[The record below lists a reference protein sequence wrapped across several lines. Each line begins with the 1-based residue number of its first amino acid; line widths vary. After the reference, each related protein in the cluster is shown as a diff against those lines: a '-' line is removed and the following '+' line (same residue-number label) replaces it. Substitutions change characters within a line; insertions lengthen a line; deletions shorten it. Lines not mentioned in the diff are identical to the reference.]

1 MREKEQMKPV
11 YPLLMKEIKC
21 VLSLSSETKEAACV
35 SNILMFTTVDLN
47 TEILQKKIVNE
58 TDTCVDY
65 LMQQT
70 DACWS
75 YCIYYVHHCSG
86 VQFSCTTHNGS
97 ACVSYELLYKKLHLS
112 RNRQINLSFPHKPQ
126 PLHTLLL
133 F

>member
-58 TDTCVDY
+58 TDDIMCR
-65 LMQQT
+65 
-70 DACWS
+70 
-75 YCIYYVHHCSG
+75 
-86 VQFSCTTHNGS
+86 
-97 ACVSYELLYKKLHLS
+97 LL
-112 RNRQINLSFPHKPQ
+112 NAAD
-126 PLHTLLL
+126 
-133 F
+133 